1 MNPQNS
7 EKLFAAAPDFFK
19 VDPKKTFPFDFE
31 GFAIGNGW
39 VKPVLGMAK
48 KIQSVLNTLPAKERH
63 RYRCAQIKTKFAGLR
78 VYTEATTPEIQAAI
92 HEATLACADLCE
104 ECGKPGRRVS
114 PTGWISVLC
123 QDHFRHEIRTKILQG
138 VPIEQINLEW
148 SSDKEIKLEVLKS
161 VAAEM
166 EDISDDFG
174 SSSKEAAAL
183 HACIA
188 RRINALTGVESPQAP
203 ILNKRREEQERV
215 FLVLGKQP
223 PKDLPLPTNE
233 FIERVHQIGQSLIT
247 DFCNR
252 EVLDLRQEN
261 SQLKA
266 RLKTLTDAV
275 RLCAENSTEIDGEA
289 AEVEGNAFAD
299 LLVALD
305 RVTNS

>member
-1 MNPQNS
+1 MEDMNPQNAQ
-7 EKLFAAAPDFFK
+7 KLFEAAPDFFK
-19 VDPKKTFPFDFE
+19 VNPKKTLPFDFE

-39 VKPVLGMAK
+39 TKPVLAMAK
-48 KIQSVLNTLPAKERH
+48 KIQAVLDTLPAKERH
-63 RYRCAQIKTKFAGLR
+63 LYRCAQIKTKFAGLR
-78 VYTEATTPEIQAAI
+78 VYTEAFTPEIQAAI
-92 HEATLACADLCE
+92 HEATMACNDLCE
-104 ECGKPGRRVS
+104 ECGKPGRRVC
-114 PTGWISVLC
+114 PTGWISILC
-123 QDHFRHEIRTKILQG
+123 QDHFRHEIRAKILQG
-138 VPIEQINLEW
+138 VPIEQINFEW
-148 SSDKEIKLEVLKS
+148 NSDKEVKLEVLRS

-166 EDISDDFG
+166 EEISDDFG
-174 SSSKEAAAL
+174 SSSKEASAL

-188 RRINALTGVESPQAP
+188 RRINTLAGIAELPQPP

-266 RLKTLTDAV
+266 QLKTLTDAV
-275 RLCAENSTEIDGEA
+275 RLCAENCCG
-289 AEVEGNAFAD
+289 
-299 LLVALD
+299 
-305 RVTNS
+305 